1 VQVSTFYPPSSSRAN
16 SIKGGILY
24 IEYVL
29 RSMTCHPE
37 PVEGQ
42 QDK

>member
-16 SIKGGILY
+16 SIKGGIPLY

-37 PVEGQ
+37 PVE
-42 QDK
+42 